1 MALYAIGDTHL
12 SLRSDKP
19 MDVFG
24 GGWEGYVDKLREGF
38 APVEDSDTVVL
49 CGDLSWGMSLEEA
62 RDDFA
67 FLNSEL
73 PGEKWLLKGNHDY
86 WWTTASKMNAFFAA
100 NGFTRLHILHNNC
113 AFYGDAALCGTR
125 GWFFEENGTPH
136 WEKVFN
142 RELIRLEASLKA
154 AGEREKICFLHYP
167 PLYRGYRCQEIIDL
181 LERYQVRV
189 CCYGHLHGASH
200 RLAIEGVQGNVD
212 YRLVSADFV
221 GFRPKKIL
229 D

>member
-38 APVEDSDTVVL
+38 ASVGDTDTVVL

-62 RDDFA
+62 REDFA

-73 PGEKWLLKGNHDY
+73 PGEKWMLKGNHDY
-86 WWTTASKMNAFFAA
+86 WWNTAAKMNAFFQA
-100 NGFTRLHILHNNC
+100 NGFSHLHILHNNY
-113 AFYGDAALCGTR
+113 ALYEEIALCGTR
-125 GWFFEENGTPH
+125 GWFFEENGTPQS
-136 WEKVFN
+136 EKVFK
-142 RELIRLEASLKA
+142 RELIRLEASLRA
-154 AGEREKICFLHYP
+154 AGEREKLCFLHYP

-181 LERYQVRV
+181 LEQYRV
-189 CCYGHLHGASH
+189 KACYYGHLHGPSH
-200 RLAIEGVQGNVD
+200 RLAVEGRQGKVN
-212 YRLVSADFV
+212 YHLVSADFV
-221 GFRPKKIL
+221 GFCPKKIL

>member
-113 AFYGDAALCGTR
+113 APYGDAALCGTR

-154 AGEREKICFLHYP
+154 AGEREKLCFLHYP
-167 PLYRGYRCQEIIDL
+167 PLYRGYRCQEIVEL
-181 LERYQVRV
+181 MERYEVRT
-189 CCYGHLHGASH
+189 CCYGHLHGPSH
-200 RLAIEGVQGNVD
+200 RLAIEGIQGGVD
-212 YRLVSADFV
+212 YHLVSADFV

>member
-67 FLNSEL
+67 FLNSAL

-113 AFYGDAALCGTR
+113 APYGDAALCGTR

-154 AGEREKICFLHYP
+154 AGEREKLCFLHYP

>member
-113 AFYGDAALCGTR
+113 ALYGDTALCGTR